1 MVRNS
6 HCSTMGSMVS
16 WECWNA
22 GLTSSLAQW
31 VGDLALQLR
40 LGSDPCLGNS
50 ICCWVAKKEK
60 KKSTMIFHGW
70 AESDIIYANRRE
82 EGGLLEK
89 IAKFSVGCVATEAPM
104 GSALEQ
110 VV

>member
-1 MVRNS
+1 MVGQR
-6 HCSTMGSMVS
+6 V
-16 WECWNA
+16 
-22 GLTSSLAQW
+22 
-31 VGDLALQLR
+31 
-40 LGSDPCLGNS
+40 
-50 ICCWVAKKEK
+50 I
-60 KKSTMIFHGW
+60 
-70 AESDIIYANRRE
+70 SDIIYANGRE